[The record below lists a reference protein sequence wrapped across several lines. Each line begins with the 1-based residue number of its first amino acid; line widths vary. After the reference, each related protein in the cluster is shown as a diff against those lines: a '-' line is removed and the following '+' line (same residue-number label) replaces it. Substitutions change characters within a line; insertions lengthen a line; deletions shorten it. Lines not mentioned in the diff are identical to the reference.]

1 MTLEEKAAQMVN
13 TAPSIPRLGVPA
25 YDFWSEGLHGVARS
39 GYATLFPQAI
49 GMAATFD
56 EPLLGHIGE
65 VVSVEGRAKYN
76 EAVRHDIHS
85 IYYGLTIWSP
95 NINIFRD
102 PRWGRG
108 QETYGEDPFL
118 TARLG
123 TAFVKGIQGDDP
135 KYFRAI
141 ATPKHYAV
149 HSGPESDR
157 HRFNVDPSP
166 HDLWDTYLPA
176 FRSTIVEGKA
186 DSIMCA
192 YNAINGKPAC
202 GSDLLLKDIL
212 RGDWKFQG
220 FVTSDCGAID
230 DFFEAKAHHTSPDA
244 EHASAE
250 GVLQGT
256 DTNCGRTYKN

>member
-1 MTLEEKAAQMVN
+1 MEQRAKDLVGRMTLEEKAAQMVN

-25 YDFWSEGLHGVARS
+25 YDFWSEGLHGIARS

-56 EPLLGHIGE
+56 EPLLGSIGE
-65 VVSVEGRAKYN
+65 VVSVEARAKYN
-76 EAVRHDIHS
+76 EAVKHDIHS

-141 ATPKHYAV
+141 ATPQRVRSISSVEWA
-149 HSGPESDR
+149 SGLMLNWQPSSSPRACQRQSRSSR
-157 HRFNVDPSP
+157 HG
-166 HDLWDTYLPA
+166 LALI
-176 FRSTIVEGKA
+176 STATPWLAQAARIA
-186 DSIMCA
+186 SM
-192 YNAINGKPAC
+192 
-202 GSDLLLKDIL
+202 S
-212 RGDWKFQG
+212 
-220 FVTSDCGAID
+220 TS
-230 DFFEAKAHHTSPDA
+230 
-244 EHASAE
+244 
-250 GVLQGT
+250 
-256 DTNCGRTYKN
+256 